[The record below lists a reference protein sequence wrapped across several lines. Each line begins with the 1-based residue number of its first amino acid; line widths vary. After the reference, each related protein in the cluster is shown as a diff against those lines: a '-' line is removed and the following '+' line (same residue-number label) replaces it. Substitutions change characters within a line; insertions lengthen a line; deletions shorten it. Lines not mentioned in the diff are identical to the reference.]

1 MKLTD
6 ISGVGESK
14 ARVLR
19 DAGYGTAGDLR
30 RATQNELADIEDI
43 GAALA
48 ARIKADVG
56 DLSDGEAE
64 SAIDAGNDAGD
75 ESAIVAEDDAGDER
89 DSVSVDPAW
98 RFRYGDTISGAIAS
112 DGETIYIG
120 GKSSV
125 FYAVDAATGQRRWE
139 FRTGGELWS
148 RPVVAGGTVYVET
161 DKLYA
166 LDAVSGEERWR
177 APAGNPPAVAGDTVY
192 VTDSDGTLY
201 ARDARTGE
209 ERWRTDLGW
218 VEQPVV
224 ADRTVYVNGGSEL
237 IPLETENGRERW
249 RFEAADRVYTPTID
263 GWSVYV
269 GSADNSLYGLAE
281 GPDPRHRRAFERGE
295 KLLYGGQRYPLRV
308 AESPVETPR
317 VTFDGAHFI
326 LRVPRDDASPT
337 ARRDAVL
344 DWYRDHA
351 RDVIPA
357 CAAAVAPADP
367 PPVDVGAPDRRWVC
381 DAGDRLLAH
390 WRLVFLPRPVAAYA
404 VAHALVGRQYDPSAP
419 AFWTALDARV
429 PNARSRG
436 DWLRQ
441 NGARLRL

>member
-1 MKLTD
+1 MTD
-6 ISGVGESK
+6 DSPTESVVHAGVTPVPYTVERDPDRD
-14 ARVLR
+14 RVVPSMTA
-19 DAGYGTAGDLR
+19 DATVVVR
-30 RATQNELADIEDI
+30 VPPSATTTDVE
-43 GAALA
+43 AAL
-48 ARIKADVG
+48 G
-56 DLSDGEAE
+56 
-64 SAIDAGNDAGD
+64 
-75 ESAIVAEDDAGDER
+75 
-89 DSVSVDPAW
+89 
-98 RFRYGDTISGAIAS
+98 
-112 DGETIYIG
+112 
-120 GKSSV
+120 
-125 FYAVDAATGQRRWE
+125 
-139 FRTGGELWS
+139 
-148 RPVVAGGTVYVET
+148 
-161 DKLYA
+161 
-166 LDAVSGEERWR
+166 
-177 APAGNPPAVAGDTVY
+177 
-192 VTDSDGTLY
+192 
-201 ARDARTGE
+201 ARTG
-209 ERWRTDLGW
+209 WLLD
-218 VEQPVV
+218 
-224 ADRTVYVNGGSEL
+224 
-237 IPLETENGRERW
+237 
-249 RFEAADRVYTPTID
+249 
-263 GWSVYV
+263 
-269 GSADNSLYGLAE
+269 SLYGLAE